1 MTTLQMR
8 SKGGLTI
15 PTELRRKYDMTEGDV
30 FTLFELG
37 DGSLLLIPRVSVV
50 PKLVAEMEAIRAEAG
65 VSLEDLLAGLS
76 EERRRL
82 YEERQRDRT

>member
-1 MTTLQMR
+1 VTTLQMR